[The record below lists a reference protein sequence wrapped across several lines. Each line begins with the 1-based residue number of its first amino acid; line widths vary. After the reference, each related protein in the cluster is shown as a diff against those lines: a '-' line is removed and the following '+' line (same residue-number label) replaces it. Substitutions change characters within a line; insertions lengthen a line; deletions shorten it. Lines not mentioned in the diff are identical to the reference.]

1 MSPSR
6 KTNLPSP
13 SQFAQARSESDL
25 IVKVKE
31 VFFQKFSVIVEKDG
45 LDLIVNPE
53 KNLFSAESF
62 LWAEAKIAPTEVY
75 TMFTQLL
82 LASKKKRDRVNG
94 NTRSKERDLDDEHTP
109 NWLGVF
115 DREKI
120 AFVEYGHVLEI
131 LHRSDFNWNETPS
144 SPSEESIR
152 KVRRYLENQIVQYDF
167 VQDEAEIRS
176 FIEHNFVI
184 GSDDISKVQINKN
197 NFVTIYIK
205 WVREVLPSI
214 DLSDDD
220 WEDLRQKGVKDCD
233 FYLADLMSE
242 NNKTIWDKLNIVLQ
256 MTYYESRVQFSS
268 SKLKFYYEKIG
279 FRDQGEKHAQ
289 FWAKYERPPAQ
300 EYREHI
306 TERRDLLVPQDIR
319 ERKGAFFTPL
329 LWVEKSQEYLA
340 KVFGENWQEEYYVWD
355 CCAGTCN
362 LLAGLTNK
370 YNVWAST
377 IDQPDVDI
385 VHEII
390 DRGTLNL
397 LKSHVFQFD
406 FLNDDFD
413 KLPQELQDIINDP
426 EKQKKLIVYMNPP
439 YAESGN
445 KATIVSRGKNK
456 SQVAVSNVYNAF
468 QGKAG
473 TAVREIFAQ
482 FILQIYHLM
491 PNAKLAMF
499 SPLKHVSAPNFIKFR
514 EHFKAKYENGFV
526 CRANTFDN
534 VNGQFAIGFLIWDL
548 ANKKTIRQVKTDV
561 LINDKLLTTCWKEG
575 VKKFYSYNTG
585 EFSID
590 WLRQFFDK
598 ENESIGFMRLH
609 RNDMQNKDAV
619 YITSQPKE
627 SDIRK
632 REVVSI
638 TKNNLVEM
646 AIYVAIRQVF
656 GMNWLNNRDQFLYP
670 NDGYKTDT
678 EFQNNC
684 LIFTLFHEKNKI
696 CSKDGVNRWIPFT
709 AKEVNSKDNFKSTL
723 MSDFLKKRKN
733 LSEEAK
739 AVFEAGKTL
748 WKYYHKTIQAKK
760 KVLVDASLYEI
771 REYFKG
777 RDEKGRMK
785 TKSTDDRFNDL
796 DAELRASLKIL
807 AEKIQPK
814 VYEYGFLKK

>member
-390 DRGTLNL
+390 DRGALNL

-413 KLPQELQDIINDP
+413 KLPEELQDIINDS
-426 EKQKKLIVYMNPP
+426 EKRKKLIVYMNPP
-439 YAESGN
+439 YAEATSTATTTGTRRN
-445 KATIVSRGKNK
+445 KENVATIYKTREKYK
-456 SQVAVSNVYNAF
+456 
-468 QGKAG
+468 
-473 TAVREIFAQ
+473 TAIGAATNEISAHFMARIHHEIPQ
-482 FILQIYHLM
+482 CQ
-491 PNAKLAMF
+491 LAMF
-499 SPLKHVSAPNFIKFR
+499 SKLKFINGQNFKKFR
-514 EHFKAKYENGFV
+514 EFFKAKFKNGFV
-526 CRANTFDN
+526 VQANTFDN
-534 VNGQFAIGFLIWDL
+534 VTGKFPIGFTVWDL
-548 ANKKTIRQVKTDV
+548 QGPAFPKSVILDVLTTGGKKKFWAVTGKTINRWI
-561 LINDKLLTTCWKEG
+561 L
-575 VKKFYSYNTG
+575 
-585 EFSID
+585 
-590 WLRQFFDK
+590 QF
-598 ENESIGFMRLH
+598 NQNVGESIACMANPAPDFQRINQPYLTGQKGDRHFHYYAFHEKNIIEGSIYFAVRLC
-609 RNDMQNKDAV
+609 
-619 YITSQPKE
+619 IEPT
-627 SDIRK
+627 
-632 REVVSI
+632 
-638 TKNNLVEM
+638 
-646 AIYVAIRQVF
+646 
-656 GMNWLNNRDQFLYP
+656 WLNDRDQFFYP
-670 NDGYKTDT
+670 NDGYKTDK
-678 EFQNNC
+678 EFQNDC
-684 LIFTLFHEKNKI
+684 LIFTLFHHQNRI
-696 CSKDGVNRWIPFT
+696 CSKDGVNHWIPFT
-709 AKEVNSKDNFKSTL
+709 AKEVNSKDNFKSTF

-739 AVFEAGKTL
+739 AVFEAGQAL
-748 WKYYHKTIQAKK
+748 WKYYHKKIQTMKRAS
-760 KVLVDASLYEI
+760 VNVSLYEI

-785 TKSTDDRFNDL
+785 TKATDDRFNDL
-796 DAELRASLKIL
+796 DAELRASLKTL